1 MSHNN
6 QNPSNATLAGFS
18 AGYRVADATLEV
30 ADKVTGSTK
39 DVAVATGHSVT
50 GFFSGMRYAIAAR
63 RGTKVV
69 EAKKPEDPE
78 VKRRARE
85 ELWRRAHGAQSE
97 AAPGQRRAIIVLG
110 HEG

>member
-6 QNPSNATLAGFS
+6 RNPSNATLAGFS
-18 AGYRVADATLEV
+18 AGYRVADATLE
-30 ADKVTGSTK
+30 AAGKVTGNTK
-39 DVAVATGHSVT
+39 DAAVATGHSVT

-69 EAKKPEDPE
+69 EAKPDGEA
-78 VKRRARE
+78 KRRARE
-85 ELWRRAHGAQSE
+85 DLWRRAHGAQSE
-97 AAPGQRRAIIVLG
+97 AASGRQHAVIVLS